1 MRCIDSMIQKRKE
14 CLVCKTT
21 QGLQEHHVF
30 DGIRRQA
37 SDDHGITVWLCE
49 RHHTGDEGV
58 HTDEKRNLALK
69 QRVQRAIEKKYGHEK
84 FMEIFHKSYL

>member
-1 MRCIDSMIQKRKE
+1 MLQKRKE
-14 CLVCKTT
+14 CLICKTT
-21 QGLQEHHVF
+21 VGLHEHHVF

-37 SDDHGITVWLCE
+37 SDECGVTVWLCA

-69 QRVQRAIEKKYGHEK
+69 RRVQRAIEKKYGHDK